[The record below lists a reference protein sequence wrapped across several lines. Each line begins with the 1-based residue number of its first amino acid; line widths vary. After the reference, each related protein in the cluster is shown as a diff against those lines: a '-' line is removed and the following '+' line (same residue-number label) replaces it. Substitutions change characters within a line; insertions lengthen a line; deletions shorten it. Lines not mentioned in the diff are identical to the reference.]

1 MSVIKDRAI
10 LIVGTNDLQNEL
22 IASFLEIETGV
33 KCFILEDF
41 AKVRSEHLENKE
53 RDLLLLYDCT
63 GRGVDGC
70 MEACMPL
77 MKNNSGA
84 CFLCLFNLKRRSGL
98 EKALLQQGIRGF
110 FYSDEP
116 LRQISQGVQ
125 AVLDGQIWVSRQIMV
140 DLAITSIKKV
150 NKNNPPHILS
160 HREADILSLILE
172 GATNERIAGKL
183 DISKHTVKTHLSNIF
198 RKINARSRFQAA
210 HWAARNL

>member
-1 MSVIKDRAI
+1 MAVKQRAI
-10 LIVGTNDLQNEL
+10 LIVGINDLQNEL

-41 AKVRSEHLENKE
+41 AKVRSEHLERTE

-63 GRGVDGC
+63 GKEADGC
-70 MEACMPL
+70 MEACVPL
-77 MKNNSGA
+77 MKDNSGA
-84 CFLCLFNLKRRSGL
+84 CFICLFNLKRRSGS
-98 EKALLQQGIRGF
+98 EKAMLKQGIKGF

-116 LRQISQGVQ
+116 LRQIALGVQ
-125 AVLDGQIWVSRQIMV
+125 AVLDGQIWVSRTIMV
-140 DLAITSIKKV
+140 DLAKANIKKV
-150 NKNNPPHILS
+150 KNPHPDILS

-198 RKINARSRFQAA
+198 KKVNARSRFQAA